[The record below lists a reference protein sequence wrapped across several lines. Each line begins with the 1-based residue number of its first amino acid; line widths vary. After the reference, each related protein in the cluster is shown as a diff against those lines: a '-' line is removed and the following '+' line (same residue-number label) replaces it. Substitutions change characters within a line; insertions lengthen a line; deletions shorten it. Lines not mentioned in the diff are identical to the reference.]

1 MPLALRVGR
10 LKSGGDMAIVV
21 VRRNGT
27 VIEMPD
33 GAERFHAELRET
45 GKTKA
50 VDKHSGRTYH
60 VESSEGDLHL
70 TEHPHEP
77 PASTDAQTP
86 LLIRTPKLPMNK

>member
-1 MPLALRVGR
+1 
-10 LKSGGDMAIVV
+10 MAIVV

-33 GAERFHAELRET
+33 GAERFHAELRAT

-60 VESSEGDLHL
+60 VASSDGDLHL

-77 PASTDAQTP
+77 AASTDAQTP